1 MDTLCE
7 IKQILDKTLY
17 LKMGS
22 FIIYNGDYINNI
34 TYFMYPL
41 EKDHMIGYISKQIDN
56 THITYTWVKVVHD

>member
-1 MDTLCE
+1 
-7 IKQILDKTLY
+7 
-17 LKMGS
+17 MGS